1 MFVTDPSDK
10 KLISGLYKK
19 AIKNH
24 EKINLKDC
32 MEFII
37 AFWDERIVTNYYNSK
52 QKSRVI
58 LKLLTDFPY
67 IEFADLVVDVVEDNF
82 LVNSIMKDVFI
93 EANVNHTGA
102 LKLQVFKDTLE
113 KMYKRGA
120 ENLGGI
126 LTMVVNFDNENEY
139 FALPRVVDP
148 QTGEITLLTA
158 Q

>member
-10 KLISGLYKK
+10 KLIAGLYKK
-19 AIKNH
+19 AIKKH

-52 QKSRVI
+52 QKSRVV

-67 IEFADLVVDVVEDNF
+67 IEFADLVVDVVEENF

-102 LKLQVFKDTLE
+102 LKL
-113 KMYKRGA
+113 
-120 ENLGGI
+120 
-126 LTMVVNFDNENEY
+126 
-139 FALPRVVDP
+139 
-148 QTGEITLLTA
+148 
-158 Q
+158 